1 MHIQYFH
8 FLFAIFTSIAVIYIK
23 VLSLKQKKNLFPVL
37 LYVPY
42 HLRFS
47 TMDRAWGCACST
59 ITTNTELLQEQGF

>member
-1 MHIQYFH
+1 MRIQYFH

-47 TMDRAWGCACST
+47 TMDRA
-59 ITTNTELLQEQGF
+59 